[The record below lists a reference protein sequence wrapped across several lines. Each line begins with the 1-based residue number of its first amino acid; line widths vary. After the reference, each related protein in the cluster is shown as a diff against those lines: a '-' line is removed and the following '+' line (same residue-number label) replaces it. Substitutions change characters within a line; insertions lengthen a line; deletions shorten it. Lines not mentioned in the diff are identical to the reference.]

1 MFPCVLPL
9 PVSFFS
15 SVKISLLHIEIVTLC
30 ISISMHERINHTDG
44 PPSRKSIKT
53 TEEEKTA
60 VAELFSIMD
69 HFVDVFLLI
78 DHVQNVIEPDS
89 FHRAKR
95 ENHFSPSL
103 VILD

>member
-1 MFPCVLPL
+1 
-9 PVSFFS
+9 
-15 SVKISLLHIEIVTLC
+15 
-30 ISISMHERINHTDG
+30 MHERINHTDG

-95 ENHFSPSL
+95 EKSFFPFSCYSRLNLTSHFFIQNY
-103 VILD
+103 VNIT